1 MNKNKESELYDLIEE
16 FGFFLERSGYPP
28 SAARVYALLMI
39 WEPSELHF
47 DQIQELLKL
56 SKGATSKAVNSLIA
70 MDRVEVITK
79 HGVRKKYYRIKI
91 KPGVQSAGKFLLYLE
106 TMKKYLQRIE
116 QLKVER
122 GFQGLRFQEEID
134 FLYKLTTHLRPLIM

>member
-122 GFQGLRFQEEID
+122 GFQGLRFQEEVD
-134 FLYKLTTHLRPLIM
+134 FLDKLTTHLRPLIM

>member
-56 SKGATSKAVNSLIA
+56 SKGATSKAVNSLIV

-79 HGVRKKYYRIKI
+79 HGVRKKYYRIKV
-91 KPGVQSAGKFLLYLE
+91 KPGVESAGKFLLYLE
-106 TMKKYLQRIE
+106 TMKRYLQRIE
-116 QLKVER
+116 QLKDER

-134 FLYKLTTHLRPLIM
+134 FLDKLTTQLRPLIM